1 MGETTS
7 NHELGLATR
16 YDIYGCV
23 ALVSACVAILVPTLI
38 WLFMVVGVI
47 FGGEARCN
55 KYSKAGRIFGI
66 IAEVIISIEV
76 IILYAVVFSTI

>member
-7 NHELGLATR
+7 NHDLDLTTR

-23 ALVSACVAILVPTLI
+23 ALISACATIFVPTLV
-38 WLFMVVGVI
+38 WLFMIVGVI

-55 KYSKAGRIFGI
+55 KYSKVGKIFGI
-66 IAEVIISIEV
+66 IAEVIISIEI
-76 IILYAVVFSTI
+76 IILYAFVISHM